1 MIERVKGGH
10 ITDFIFLQHKINRE
24 VIQMQLPDKYADVL
38 YDAIDTYGQDAQ
50 TDVCIE
56 ECSELIK
63 ALLKFRRLPMEN
75 GQKFLKNIQEE
86 IADVQIMLWQ
96 MDLMY
101 GHGYCV
107 EDQIDKKIN
116 RLRERAKKQKEG
128 NNDRRNVDMPVL
140 RESTI
145 HPRSG

>member
-63 ALLKFRRLPMEN
+63 ALLKFRRLPLEKRLATK
-75 GQKFLKNIQEE
+75 GTKALESIQEE

-96 MDLMY
+96 MDLLY
-101 GHGYCV
+101 GCDCV
-107 EDQIDKKIN
+107 DSKIEQKID
-116 RLRERAKKQKEG
+116 RLKERIQTAEKLQE
-128 NNDRRNVDMPVL
+128 
-140 RESTI
+140 EA
-145 HPRSG
+145 SGHK